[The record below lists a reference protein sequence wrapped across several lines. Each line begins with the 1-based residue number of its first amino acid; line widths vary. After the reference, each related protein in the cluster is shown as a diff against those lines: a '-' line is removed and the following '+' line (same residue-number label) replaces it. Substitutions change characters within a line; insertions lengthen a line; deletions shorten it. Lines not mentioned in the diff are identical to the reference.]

1 MPWGQ
6 YTHGAGPRS
15 TIAAVPTALDD
26 AWLAALREQFRGAAP
41 DGSAL
46 PDASLLDHVAR
57 AAAAGARLAHAGELA
72 LAWTIARGDAAA
84 LLRFDREILP
94 EADAAARKLDRAPAF
109 ADEVRQ
115 AVRVRL
121 VVGEGAEPRILAYR
135 GTGPLRAWVAVAA
148 LRVALNLKRAASRAP
163 GAAADLLADVVDREP
178 DPELRHLKTL
188 YRAELREALAA
199 TLAALAD
206 RPRALLRLRFVDG
219 LELAHIG
226 RLYRVHESTAS
237 RWVSQAIADVAADA
251 RRRLALRLA
260 IAPSSADSVARM
272 VASQLDLS
280 IARLLR

>member
-1 MPWGQ
+1 M
-6 YTHGAGPRS
+6 
-15 TIAAVPTALDD
+15 AAELDD
-26 AWLAALREQFRGAAP
+26 AWRAALREEFRGAELDP
-41 DGSAL
+41 AL
-46 PDASLLDHVAR
+46 LEHAAR
-57 AAAAGARLAHAGELA
+57 AASGGGKLAHAGELA
-72 LAWTIARGDAAA
+72 LAWAAGRGEPGA
-84 LLRFDREILP
+84 LRRFDREILP

-121 VVGEGAEPRILAYR
+121 VVGDGGAPRILAYR

-148 LRVALNLKRAASRAP
+148 LRVALNLKRAAARAP
-163 GAAADLLADVVDREP
+163 GADADLLAEVVDREP

-199 TLAALAD
+199 ALAALAD

-237 RWVSQAIADVAADA
+237 RWLGQAVADVAAGA
-251 RRRLALRLA
+251 RRRLVEKLA
-260 IAPSSADSVARM
+260 IAPSAADSVARM

>member
-6 YTHGAGPRS
+6 YTHGAERRS
-15 TIAAVPTALDD
+15 TIAAVAPELDD
-26 AWLAALREQFRGAAP
+26 AWRAALREEFRGGGDEQAALHEH
-41 DGSAL
+41 A
-46 PDASLLDHVAR
+46 AR
-57 AAAAGARLAHAGELA
+57 AVAGGAKLAHAGELA
-72 LAWTIARGDAAA
+72 LAWAVGRGDPAA
-84 LLRFDREILP
+84 LRRFDREILP

-121 VVGEGAEPRILAYR
+121 VVRDDAGAAPRILAYR
-135 GTGPLRAWVAVAA
+135 ATGPLRAWVAVAA
-148 LRVALNLKRAASRAP
+148 LRVALNLKRAAGRAP
-163 GAAADLLADVVDREP
+163 GAGADLLADVVDREP

-199 TLAALAD
+199 ALAALAD

-237 RWVSQAIADVAADA
+237 RWVSQAVADVAAAA
-251 RRRLALRLA
+251 RRRLVERLA
-260 IAPSSADSVARM
+260 IAPSAADSVARM

-280 IARLLR
+280 IARLLAGG